1 MSQNALVVFP
11 GRGSYRPEHLG
22 TITTGTEALK
32 AADAVRFANK
42 KKSISALDGMK
53 KYSAKWHIAGEHAS
67 LLTAA
72 YSLSDFERISK
83 TISISA
89 ICGNSMGWYTALGA
103 SGALSV
109 KESFQVI
116 DQMGAYQVG
125 NQIGGQLIYPLQNP
139 DWTLNLDALAKI
151 ESLIQEIQ
159 GLYWSINLGY
169 QAVLGGSAE
178 AIKAAISALPKQQ
191 IGAIEFPL
199 KLPLH
204 SAFHTPYMKETS
216 YRAFEDMSD
225 LSFKHPSVPLFDG
238 RGHHWRP
245 RTSSEHELKEY
256 TFGAQVH
263 KAYDFRL
270 MIQSAVQEY
279 APDIIILPG
288 PGDNLGGAI
297 AQSLIDIQWRGLR
310 CKNDFIER
318 QQSSPFLISMARPE
332 QCSLVTD

>member
-22 TITTGTEALK
+22 TLNTRTEALK
-32 AADAVRFANK
+32 IADAIRVTNN
-42 KKSISALDGMK
+42 KKSISELDGQK

-72 YSLSDFERISK
+72 YSLSDYECISK
-83 TISISA
+83 AISISA

-109 KESFQVI
+109 EESFQVI

-125 NQIGGQLIYPLQNP
+125 NQIGGQLLYPLQNP
-139 DWTLNLDALAKI
+139 DWTLNLDALAII
-151 ESLIQEIQ
+151 ESLIKEIK
-159 GLYWSINLGY
+159 GLYWSIHLGY

-178 AIKAAISALPKQQ
+178 AIKAAISALPTQQ
-191 IGAIEFPL
+191 IGTIEFPL

-216 YRAFEDMSD
+216 AQAFQDMVG
-225 LSFKHPSVPLFDG
+225 LSFKHPTVPLFDG
-238 RGHHWRP
+238 RGYHWRP
-245 RTSSEHELKEY
+245 RTSSSQELKKY
-256 TFGAQVH
+256 TFGTQVH
-263 KAYDFRL
+263 DPYNFRL

-297 AQSLIDIQWRGLR
+297 AQSLIDIQWRGIR
-310 CKNDFIER
+310 CKDDFIER

-332 QCSLVTD
+332 QRSLVTD